1 MNDRNTDMF
10 LAYGIKYGIFRYIT
24 GKSCDV
30 SFCGIGNPLFPTK
43 HKMLCEDA
51 ITAQWKNGSLYILT
65 F

>member
-1 MNDRNTDMF
+1 MNDRNTEML

-30 SFCGIGNPLFPTK
+30 SFYGIGNPLFPIK